1 MDPLSDVLSLLKPR
15 TYAAGGF
22 DVGGD
27 CSISFPAHDGIK
39 CYAMVS
45 GQGWLAVDGVAEPVR
60 LTTGDCFLLPRGR
73 PFRLASDLALEPVDF
88 MTLMRT
94 KTPGRVQIHE
104 GGGTCIVG
112 GHFALAGEHAAILL
126 SALPPSSISARKP
139 TRRRY
144 AGPSSA

>member
-45 GQGWLAVDGVAEPVR
+45 GEGWLAVDGVAEPVR
-60 LTTGDCFLLPRGR
+60 LTMGDCFLLPRGR

-88 MTLMRT
+88 MTLDANQ
-94 KTPGRVQIHE
+94 G
-104 GGGTCIVG
+104 
-112 GHFALAGEHAAILL
+112 
-126 SALPPSSISARKP
+126 ARARP
-139 TRRRY
+139 DPRWRRDLYRRRPFR
-144 AGPSSA
+144 AGR